1 MSCDI
6 ESHKMHMCEL
16 KSEKKT
22 ECIETL
28 SDNPAF
34 ECANCGAKANEAKNL
49 CAPEPLPVV

>member
-16 KSEKKT
+16 KSAGKT
-22 ECIETL
+22 ECIESL

-34 ECANCGAKANEAKNL
+34 ECSNCGAKANEAKNV